1 MWPFE
6 FVAMP
11 TDSPSVSPGGTFNK
25 FGTDVYWISGTFWIV
40 AFCCANA
47 EAAKSARAK
56 THANAKRHFMGPSG
70 LVSGPPSG
78 SLRYAASIYASRFRA
93 RASHAASLVP
103 VGPPTL
109 LTQINP
115 LFRWTES
122 GASIFQC
129 VPSFPLTHLKN

>member
-47 EAAKSARAK
+47 EAAKNARAK
-56 THANAKRHFMGPSG
+56 THANAKRHFMGPSRFSVGPTVRIASVRRVDLCFALSRSRLARG
-70 LVSGPPSG
+70 LVTAGRSP
-78 SLRYAASIYASRFRA
+78 
-93 RASHAASLVP
+93 
-103 VGPPTL
+103 
-109 LTQINP
+109 
-115 LFRWTES
+115 
-122 GASIFQC
+122 
-129 VPSFPLTHLKN
+129 